1 MAGHQEP
8 LDDLPSDD
16 VLLHDLGHVRLGAGP
31 VPDAFGVHDDA
42 GPVLAVIQTTG
53 LVRPNDPFEPQPVH
67 FLLHELLQPDRSA
80 VRAAPAG
87 ITLRTLIDAHEDVAL
102 ERSHLTR
109 VSRRGGSRRTAQ
121 GPRPPR
127 GSWG

>member
-1 MAGHQEP
+1 MAWHQEP
-8 LDDLPSDD
+8 LHNLPSDD

-31 VPDAFGVHDDA
+31 VPDAFRVYDDA

-67 FLLHELLQPDRSA
+67 FLLHELLQPDRSP

-102 ERSHLTR
+102 ERGHL
-109 VSRRGGSRRTAQ
+109 RRGESRGPAR

-127 GSWG
+127 VSRGPA

>member
-1 MAGHQEP
+1 MAWHQEP

-67 FLLHELLQPDRSA
+67 LLLHELLQPDRSP

-87 ITLRTLIDAHEDVAL
+87 VTLRTDRKSTRLNS
-102 ERSHLTR
+102 SHL
-109 VSRRGGSRRTAQ
+109 VISYAVFCLKKKKS
-121 GPRPPR
+121 
-127 GSWG
+127 